1 MKIRAKVL
9 TVLLAGM
16 LAVSATG
23 CGIVKVIPKGQ
34 EAKYTGQTTFD
45 ASAEAEADWQ
55 KVVDEVTENAQD
67 LASVAGNVKSGESYS
82 VKFTGK
88 ATEYNTDTPKGYLAV
103 QVDGVSEPVQ
113 VGVGT
118 VITGTAMRDCQTLK
132 KFVDFKNQTEW
143 SEYGRQLNQKSI
155 DNVIKKNDIG
165 KDTVG
170 KTVDVVGC
178 LSLRQEKLWVTAV
191 SITVE

>member
-9 TVLLAGM
+9 TGLLAGL

-23 CGIVKVIPKGQ
+23 CGIVKVIPKGT
-34 EAKYTGQTTFD
+34 EAEYTGQKTFD
-45 ASAEAEADWQ
+45 ASEEADEDWNS
-55 KVVDEVTENAQD
+55 VVEEVTKNAQD
-67 LASVAGNVKSGESYS
+67 LSAVAANVQAGESYS

-103 QVDGVSEPVQ
+103 QVDGVEEPVQ
-113 VGVGT
+113 VGVGS
-118 VITGTAMRDCQTLK
+118 VITGTAMRDCQSLK
-132 KFVDFKNQTEW
+132 SFADFTNQTEW
-143 SEYGRQLNQKSI
+143 SEYGRELNQKSI
-155 DNVIKKNDIG
+155 DNVISKSDIS

-170 KTVDVVGC
+170 KTVEVVGC